1 MRMDILIIM
10 AAGMVAGRFAVPEA
24 FRPINSRLQMLCTCL
39 LIGAM
44 GASIGSEEGFV
55 ESVVAWGGA
64 SAVLCLLPTACSVVL
79 VYLLTRH
86 LLGDTKSANADA
98 TAREGATT
106 GSTRPRFRIDGM
118 ALAALVMLAVGIA
131 LGVAAPKSPL
141 VAVLGHL
148 SEPVLWVLMAL
159 VGIGVGM
166 HRGLLASIREHHIKT
181 LVIPLGVVVGS
192 LVGGIVAAPFIGLD
206 VREGMAAASG
216 LGWYSLAGVQLESMV
231 GAQLGGIAFLAN
243 LMREIASFFCIPWI
257 ARHLNGYACIAAAAA
272 TSEDTTLPMMIRYT
286 DERCVVYSLIN
297 GVICSALVPVLIT
310 LCVG

>member
-1 MRMDILIIM
+1 MRVDILIIM
-10 AAGMVAGRFAVPEA
+10 AVGMVAGRFAVPKA
-24 FRPINSRLQMLCTCL
+24 FRPINGRLQTLCTCL

-55 ESVVAWGGA
+55 ESVAAWGGA

-79 VYLLTRH
+79 VYLLTRR
-86 LLGDTKSANADA
+86 LLGDAAFAGANTPARSDASAD
-98 TAREGATT
+98 G
-106 GSTRPRFRIDGM
+106 TRPRFHIDGM
-118 ALAALVMLAVGIA
+118 ALAALVMLAAGIA
-131 LGVAAPKSPL
+131 LGVAAPDSPL
-141 VAVLGHL
+141 VVALGRL

-181 LVIPLGVVVGS
+181 LVIPLGVVAGS
-192 LVGGIVAAPFIGLD
+192 LLGGIVAAPLIGLD
-206 VREGMAAASG
+206 MLEGMAAASG

>member
-24 FRPINSRLQMLCTCL
+24 FRPINGRLQTLCTCL

-55 ESVVAWGGA
+55 ESVAAWGGA
-64 SAVLCLLPTACSVVL
+64 SAVLCLLPTACSMAL
-79 VYLLTRH
+79 VYLLTRR
-86 LLGDTKSANADA
+86 LLGDAKSTNEDA
-98 TAREGATT
+98 SAREGTTT
-106 GSTRPRFRIDGM
+106 GGTRPRFRIDGM
-118 ALAALVMLAVGIA
+118 ALAALVMLAAGIA
-131 LGVAAPKSPL
+131 LGVAAPNSPL

-192 LVGGIVAAPFIGLD
+192 LVGGIVAAPLIGLD

-216 LGWYSLAGVQLESMV
+216 LGWYSLAGVQLENMA

>member
-10 AAGMVAGRFAVPEA
+10 AVGMVAGRFAVPEA
-24 FRPINSRLQMLCTCL
+24 FRPINSRLQTLCTCL

-44 GASIGSEEGFV
+44 GASIGSEESFV
-55 ESVVAWGGA
+55 ESVAAWGGA

-118 ALAALVMLAVGIA
+118 ALAALIMLALGIA
-131 LGVAAPKSPL
+131 LCIILPASPL
-141 VAVLGHL
+141 VIVLGHA
-148 SEPVLWVLMAL
+148 SGPVLWVLMAL

-181 LVIPLGVVVGS
+181 LVIPFGVVVGS
-192 LVGGIVAAPFIGLD
+192 LAGGALAAPLLGLG

-257 ARHLNGYACIAAAAA
+257 ARHLNGYALK
-272 TSEDTTLPMMIRYT
+272 TP
-286 DERCVVYSLIN
+286 RC
-297 GVICSALVPVLIT
+297 P
-310 LCVG
+310 